1 MKQVLLKNI
10 VIVMGKLTRSRVLW
24 DGAGLCRAL
33 RGKNGVNKF
42 SLSCGVRR
50 GWDKTKPFGV
60 GAKTI
65 SFEPALPHCHPYL
78 KYV

>member
-1 MKQVLLKNI
+1 MKQVLLKIIAI
-10 VIVMGKLTRSRVLW
+10 VVGQITRNRVLRDMTGFRGAPRGE
-24 DGAGLCRAL
+24 DGVR
-33 RGKNGVNKF
+33 KF

-65 SFEPALPHCHPYL
+65 SFEPALPHSHPYL
-78 KYV
+78 